1 MELEWDTVVGGHGG
15 QGCKNDIDNMI
26 GLLGGKALGMPTAL
40 LGEDGLLMG

>member
-1 MELEWDTVVGGHGG
+1 VKVELEWDTGG

-40 LGEDGLLMG
+40 LGEDG